1 MFGFFK
7 KKDNKNVSKDNVRNS
22 QTKPSQKEEIT
33 LTLQDVTLLADS
45 IFSQNARAGMFVAQ
59 CAGFPLLKLDENNFA
74 EYWHLVLTADPD
86 NYTEENKSKAAENEV
101 RVWIQGIIEGT
112 QELRRFPIHS
122 DKDRVM
128 EIRKAIRA
136 KDITLDTFEELGINN
151 VADSLLEV
159 AMKKRRYDLERI
171 IVELKDRE
179 EYIRKIFL
187 PLQRNRVNKYGDIDL
202 ADEINELDEFIDH
215 FFDRETFDYFYTVS
229 PSAILLDYIDDM
241 LSASKVDE
249 PIPLDGIAFEHWCAS
264 QIEAQGW
271 SVAVSKATG
280 DQGIDVLAE
289 HGDVRVAIQCK
300 RYSNPIGNKAVQEA
314 FTGAQDV
321 DAGHSCVIGTGG
333 FTPSARSI
341 AAKTGVQLIDA
352 DDIGSFS
359 SLFGVEP
366 LNLDGSLDEGVE
378 DIDEEPPLHFAFSGA
393 GAGLIGS
400 LLRSHIKT
408 AGEDLELIDLSV
420 GSSLLEA
427 LDDNTGEGAFYL
439 PRNQLAMLLVLGAS
453 GLKSSVTL
461 NDFNVKALLD
471 SPFYDADTV
480 RQNAG
485 RTVVFEE
492 LVEKSI
498 LQDAYKFL
506 LNSLGQLGPIYE
518 AAFREKV
525 SDILAR

>member
-22 QTKPSQKEEIT
+22 QTKPSQKAEIT
-33 LTLQDVTLLADS
+33 LTLQDVTLLADGL
-45 IFSQNARAGMFVAQ
+45 FSKNAHAGMFVAH
-59 CAGFPLLKLDENNFA
+59 CSGFPLGTLDTSRFE
-74 EYWHLVLTADPD
+74 EYWHLVLEG
-86 NYTEENKSKAAENEV
+86 NSENFTEDSKAKAAKYRIKEFVEGLRSDFGFKNFLESPQKQ
-101 RVWIQGIIEGT
+101 RVI
-112 QELRRFPIHS
+112 
-122 DKDRVM
+122 
-128 EIRKAIRA
+128 EIRNSIQNNKISAQS
-136 KDITLDTFEELGINN
+136 FEELGIIN

-171 IVELKDRE
+171 IVKLNERE

-202 ADEINELDEFIDH
+202 TDEINELDEFIDH

-229 PSAILLDYIDDM
+229 PSAIVLNFIDDM

-249 PIPLDGIAFEHWCAS
+249 PIPLDGIAFEHWCAN

-289 HGDVRVAIQCK
+289 NGDVRVAIQCK

-366 LNLDGSLDEGVE
+366 LNLDESLDEGVE
-378 DIDEEPPLHFAFSGA
+378 DIDEEPPLNFAFSGA

-427 LDDNTGEGAFYL
+427 LDEHTGEGAFYL

-471 SPFYDADTV
+471 SPFYDAGTV
-480 RQNAG
+480 RLNAG

-492 LVEKSI
+492 LVKEGI

-506 LNSLGQLGPIYE
+506 LSSLGQLGPLYE
-518 AAFREKV
+518 DALREQV